1 MSHAVVVGV
10 DGSVQSAAAAEWA
23 ARQAQRSG
31 CALRM
36 IHAGGAEPA
45 LLPEPTD
52 RAQSLPRPVLELRN
66 LLSDLLPGL
75 EISCEHVPGHPVNAL
90 AAAGDREGL
99 LVLGSR
105 GLGGLAGLLVGS
117 VALRTAA
124 HAACPVV
131 LVRQGWEGDGGVQ
144 SGVVVGVDSARLSGE
159 VLAFAFE
166 QAAVRGAKLRVLESR
181 SLSTG
186 RYVTAAPADPPE
198 IMKALAAEAP
208 ARLEDALAPWREKFP
223 EVPVKAEVTAWPAGR
238 ALVEASRSASL
249 TVVGRRTSKTR
260 PAVPGL
266 GAVAHAVLHHAHS
279 PVAVVPHD

>member
-10 DGSVQSAAAAEWA
+10 DGSAQSTAAAEWA
-23 ARQAQRSG
+23 AHQAHRSG
-31 CALRM
+31 QALRM

-45 LLPEPTD
+45 LSAEPVD
-52 RAQSLPRPVLELRN
+52 AAQSLPRPVSDLWDH
-66 LLSDLLPGL
+66 LSDVLPGL
-75 EISCEHVPGHPVNAL
+75 RISCEHVPGHPAHAL
-90 AAAGDREGL
+90 VAAGERGGM

-131 LVRQGWEGDGGVQ
+131 LVRAGEDGDGVG
-144 SGVVVGVDSARLSGE
+144 SDVVVGVDSARPSAE
-159 VLAFAFE
+159 VVAFAFE
-166 QAAVRGAKLRVLESR
+166 QATERGAKLRVLESR
-181 SLSTG
+181 DLPTG
-186 RYVTAAPADPPE
+186 RYVTAAPVDPLQ
-198 IMKALAAEAP
+198 ITDAVAAAALV
-208 ARLEDALAPWREKFP
+208 RLQDALAPWREKFP
-223 EVPVKAEVTAWPAGR
+223 RVPVDAEVTGWPAGR

-249 TVVGRRTSKTR
+249 VVVGRRTPRIR
-260 PAVPGL
+260 PALPGL